1 MFSSLKARMIAFVLL
16 VIVVISTL
24 LCGVAYWKMKDA
36 MSESIYSQID
46 QAAAAKV
53 SFVSEW
59 VSSRQAVVASTLG
72 RFGAEDLKPVLDQA
86 ADAGGL
92 DDMYIGQPDKT
103 MTQFSKATPVPEGYD
118 PTGRPWYVA
127 AIASQEAIAP
137 PPYIDAATKLPVITF
152 AQARRDG
159 GNVVAVAGGDAHCR

>member
-1 MFSSLKARMIAFVLL
+1 MLSSLKARMIAFVLV

-36 MSESIYSQID
+36 MSDATYSQIE
-46 QAAAAKV
+46 QAANAKV

-72 RFGAEDLKPVLDQA
+72 RFGAEVEDLKPILDQA
-86 ADAGGL
+86 ADAGSL

-103 MTQFSKATPVPEGYD
+103 MTQFSKATPVPAGVR
-118 PTGRPWYVA
+118 GRSGVGRCRGVRGA
-127 AIASQEAIAP
+127 
-137 PPYIDAATKLPVITF
+137 
-152 AQARRDG
+152 ARRRLLLASGRRMDG
-159 GNVVAVAGGDAHCR
+159 

>member
-1 MFSSLKARMIAFVLL
+1 MIAFVLV

-24 LCGVAYWKMKDA
+24 LCGVAYWKMRDA
-36 MSESIYSQID
+36 MSEAIYSQIE
-46 QAAAAKV
+46 QAANAKV

-72 RFGAEDLKPVLDQA
+72 RFGAEDLKPILDQA
-86 ADAGGL
+86 ADAGSL

-103 MTQFSKATPVPEGYD
+103 MTQFSKATPVPAGYD

-127 AIASQEAIAP
+127 AIASQEAIASP
-137 PPYIDAATKLPVITF
+137 P
-152 AQARRDG
+152 
-159 GNVVAVAGGDAHCR
+159 